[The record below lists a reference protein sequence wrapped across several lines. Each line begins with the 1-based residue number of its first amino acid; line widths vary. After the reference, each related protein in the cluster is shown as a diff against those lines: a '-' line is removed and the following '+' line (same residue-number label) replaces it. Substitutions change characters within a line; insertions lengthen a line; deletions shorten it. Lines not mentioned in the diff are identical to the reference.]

1 MRILICILLVLSACS
16 KKQVQKDTDES
27 IIDHNEA
34 PIMMAPPA
42 PEIQRDLPKKTY
54 PEPTPR
60 PTPDDRG
67 S

>member
-1 MRILICILLVLSACS
+1 MRILICILLILSACS

-42 PEIQRDLPKKTY
+42 PEIQKEMPHEIIPD
-54 PEPTPR
+54 PTPR